1 VTLFLDMARA
11 DPPADPSEVNP
22 PRLWTVEEANARIPE
37 LEELLPRLRAWTV
50 RMTEVHSELH
60 RLQEFWG
67 KEIDA
72 PDHADHER
80 KNQLDSEWAN
90 LTQRLEEAVSSL
102 QREAIE
108 LRDVES
114 GLLDFYGYVG
124 GEVVFLCWL
133 RGEPEVGHYHT
144 LTSGFRARRPLPS
157 AHHAAPTRPGGP
169 I

>member
-1 VTLFLDMARA
+1 MTRE
-11 DPPADPSEVNP
+11 PPSTDPSEVNP

-50 RMTEVHSELH
+50 RLTEVHGELR
-60 RLQEFWG
+60 RLGEFWG
-67 KEIDA
+67 KEVDA

-80 KNQLDSEWAN
+80 KTQLDAEWAN
-90 LTQRLEEAVSSL
+90 LTQRLEEAVGSL

-108 LRDVES
+108 LRDVDS

-133 RGEPEVGHYHT
+133 RGEPEVAHYHT
-144 LTSGFRARRPLPS
+144 LTSGFRSRRPLPS
-157 AHHAAPTRPGGP
+157 ARTAAPTRPGGP
-169 I
+169 N

>member
-1 VTLFLDMARA
+1 VTLFLDMARV

-22 PRLWTVEEANARIPE
+22 PRLWTVEEANARVPE

-50 RMTEVHSELH
+50 RMAEVHAELH

-108 LRDVES
+108 LRDVDS
-114 GLLDFYGYVG
+114 GLVDFYGYVG

-144 LTSGFRARRPLPS
+144 LTSGFRNRRPLPS
-157 AHHAAPTRPGGP
+157 ARHVASTGPGKSS
-169 I
+169 

>member
-1 VTLFLDMARA
+1 MARV

-22 PRLWTVEEANARIPE
+22 PRLWTVEEANARVPE

-50 RMTEVHSELH
+50 RMAEVHAELH

-108 LRDVES
+108 LRDVDS
-114 GLLDFYGYVG
+114 GLVDFYGYVG

-144 LTSGFRARRPLPS
+144 LTSGFRNRRPLPS
-157 AHHAAPTRPGGP
+157 ARHVASTGPGKSS
-169 I
+169 

>member
-1 VTLFLDMARA
+1 MARV

-22 PRLWTVEEANARIPE
+22 PRLWTVEEANARVPE

-50 RMTEVHSELH
+50 RMAEVHAELH

-108 LRDVES
+108 LRDVDS
-114 GLLDFYGYVG
+114 GLVDFYGYVS

-144 LTSGFRARRPLPS
+144 LTSGFRNRRPLPS
-157 AHHAAPTRPGGP
+157 ARHVASTGPGKSS
-169 I
+169 